1 MGLVMLVLSNTIPIA
16 VWEHVVV
23 LFIPIPDVR
32 DVVLLRTN
40 MSYGRI
46 TPMIVVTSQWVVQQ
60 VLVLHVLLTLV

>member
-16 VWEHVVV
+16 VREHVVV
-23 LFIPIPDVR
+23 LFIPMSDVP

-40 MSYGRI
+40 LSYGRI